1 MFDDHSPIAAPPSL
15 PPVQVYGDHAFELPP
30 DHLCREPGMEPPNRR
45 TLEETLAWAQEVT
58 RAIDEGKPDA
68 AVKAI
73 ITRCGVHFMS
83 PFFKLWSGF
92 TLEQIRLD
100 LAHIIQVLIKRLIKA
115 LCGKRDPK
123 EPKGKPGP
131 KKGKTAKKKPSKAGG
146 GDDAE
151 SVEGQGQTGSD
162 VEEDGDGSE
171 KEQEPA
177 SLASAPRKRK
187 SCSVVAA
194 VPARK
199 EAVVARSALA
209 SRGPDE
215 KEQEGESGS
224 RRPKR
229 RKALRD
235 FVNLDDFESDF
246 SGGEDAVLDL
256 TGSVDVDV
264 DIEPAGGELG
274 DDAPGGHV
282 DYEVDEIIN
291 EKGEAAQ
298 GKRQFLVLWKYWP
311 RPTWQPASDLEHVS
325 HEVKKWERIRQAKGW
340 PNIDEKAQRR
350 ELATQERAEANR
362 RIGRMRAELKVTKA
376 ADKFISQ
383 TLITPPGF
391 SPRPSQLPCQR
402 ISSLKIWDYMH
413 FVEVWGELYMYH
425 LKLEPEV
432 SEALVAYLGALRLL
446 LKRCLGP
453 SDRKT
458 MHAHVLG
465 ALVKISYRVWPDTE
479 QGCFL
484 HLCLEIARDAPRWLP
499 RKPNMLSK
507 ERCHI
512 IYKPLQFVDVYC
524 IEIYKL

>member
-1 MFDDHSPIAAPPSL
+1 M
-15 PPVQVYGDHAFELPP
+15 
-30 DHLCREPGMEPPNRR
+30 
-45 TLEETLAWAQEVT
+45 
-58 RAIDEGKPDA
+58 
-68 AVKAI
+68 
-73 ITRCGVHFMS
+73 
-83 PFFKLWSGF
+83 
-92 TLEQIRLD
+92 
-100 LAHIIQVLIKRLIKA
+100 
-115 LCGKRDPK
+115 
-123 EPKGKPGP
+123 
-131 KKGKTAKKKPSKAGG
+131 
-146 GDDAE
+146 
-151 SVEGQGQTGSD
+151 
-162 VEEDGDGSE
+162 
-171 KEQEPA
+171 
-177 SLASAPRKRK
+177 
-187 SCSVVAA
+187 
-194 VPARK
+194 
-199 EAVVARSALA
+199 ARSALA

-264 DIEPAGGELG
+264 DIEPAAGELE
-274 DDAPGGHV
+274 DAVPGGHV
-282 DYEVDEIIN
+282 DYEVEAIIN
-291 EKGEAAQ
+291 EKGDAAQ
-298 GKRQFLVLWKYWP
+298 GKRKFLVLWKYWP

-340 PNIDEKAQRR
+340 PNIDEKDQRR

-362 RIGRMRAELKVTKA
+362 RIGRMRVDLKVTKA

-402 ISSLKIWDYMH
+402 ISSLKIWEYMH
-413 FVEVWGELYMYH
+413 FVEVWGDLYMYH

-432 SEALVAYLGALRLL
+432 SEAMVAYLDALRLL
-446 LKRCLGP
+446 LKRCLRP
-453 SDRKT
+453 SDRET
-458 MHAHVLG
+458 MHLHVVE
-465 ALVKISYRVWPDTE
+465 ALVKISHRVWPDTE

-507 ERCHI
+507 ERCTLSTKA
-512 IYKPLQFVDVYC
+512 YNLLMYNVLKSTNCRSL
-524 IEIYKL
+524 